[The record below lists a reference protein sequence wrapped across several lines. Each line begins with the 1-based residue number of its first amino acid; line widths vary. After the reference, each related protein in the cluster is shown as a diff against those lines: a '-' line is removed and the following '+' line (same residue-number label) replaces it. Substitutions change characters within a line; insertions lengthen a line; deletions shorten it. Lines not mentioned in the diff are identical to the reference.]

1 MSKESKDPKRRQALN
16 DATSGQ
22 FGSEPRP
29 EVKPDVE
36 RDAQDKV
43 ARERREKANR
53 EKYYVK

>member
-1 MSKESKDPKRRQALN
+1 MSKDAKDPKRRQALN

-29 EVKPDVE
+29 EVKPDVDKGE
-36 RDAQDKV
+36 QDRV
-43 ARERREKANR
+43 AKERRERANR